1 MFSLQ
6 QESKTETNMRCF
18 DFINI
23 LGMSIGLSTII
34 IMIFIIF
41 KSFPDGI
48 ITLDFN
54 NYNEMYLELVLSII
68 GFFCMINLIISNI
81 KIMIMRD

>member
-1 MFSLQ
+1 
-6 QESKTETNMRCF
+6 MRCF

-54 NYNEMYLELVLSII
+54 SYNEMYLELVLSII
-68 GFFCMINLIISNI
+68 GFFCMINLIISNM